1 MLKITVLPPR
11 QVTSVAST
19 VSVKLRSRVQIRIAK
34 RASRST
40 SDTRSAHGGRH
51 PAQPRAR
58 VAARAVMAAARL
70 EAVEELRFQLAPVLA
85 AHARRPEEQE
95 QTIQQAGHAH

>member
-11 QVTSVAST
+11 QATSVAST
-19 VSVKLRSRVQIRIAK
+19 VSVKLRSRLQIRTAK

-51 PAQPRAR
+51 PS
-58 VAARAVMAAARL
+58 
-70 EAVEELRFQLAPVLA
+70 
-85 AHARRPEEQE
+85 
-95 QTIQQAGHAH
+95 